1 MQFPTEQ
8 CKTRSD
14 KPTQSHAAAM
24 PHERDETPQSQQAG
38 QRIKQAYK
46 DIQAERMDTD
56 RRGGREYQKKIQN
69 DSQANINSQA
79 LEANGL

>member
-1 MQFPTEQ
+1 MRFPTKQ
-8 CKTRSD
+8 RKAQAD
-14 KPTQSHAAAM
+14 NLNQSHAAAM

-46 DIQAERMDTD
+46 DIEAGRMDTD
-56 RRGGREYQKKIQN
+56 RRGGSEYQKKTQN

-79 LEANGL
+79 LEDNEL